1 MITVMVTIIMIIIP
15 KTIVMTMMLVEALKT
30 LQREGAS
37 TFIYFFCS
45 ET

>member
-37 TFIYFFCS
+37 TFIYFFLF
-45 ET
+45 